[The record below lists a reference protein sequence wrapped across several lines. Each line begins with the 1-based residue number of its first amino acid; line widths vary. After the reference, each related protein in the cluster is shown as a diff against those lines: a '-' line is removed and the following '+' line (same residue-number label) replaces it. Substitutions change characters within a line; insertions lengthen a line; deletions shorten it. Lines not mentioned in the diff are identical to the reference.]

1 MVTSIDE
8 HRPDDELEPAMREP
22 AEDTEA
28 TRQPGDRNTAD
39 PYADMELRHRH
50 ERTER
55 VIQHARDLG

>member
-8 HRPDDELEPAMREP
+8 HGPDNELDPAVREP
-22 AEDTEA
+22 AKHTDA
-28 TRQPGDRNTAD
+28 TRQPDDRRTAD

-55 VIQHARDLG
+55 VIRHARDLG